1 MQVTIEQA
9 AKKAVDFPEAKGLVP
24 SHRLP
29 RESWLHARRFA
40 ICRLGQPIHDVRG
53 LRSHTGL
60 P

>member
-9 AKKAVDFPEAKGLVP
+9 AKEAVDFPEAKGLVP

-40 ICRLGQPIHDVRG
+40 ICRLGATNP
-53 LRSHTGL
+53 
-60 P
+60 